1 MEAQLRRFTQIS
13 LKLRTTKKQLN
24 QMTSPRFRPSQL
36 STLALILGQ
45 ALGLSVI
52 SFSAFA
58 QVTNGAK
65 SSLPTPI
72 SAQSLL
78 GLEAPPQIVITPK
91 QAIPTNGV
99 PSNLTGSSSSNIGQ
113 ASDLIRL
120 YQEAAFSDPI
130 LNAARFNYQAS
141 KELYWQ
147 GLSLLL
153 PQASATPIGT
163 RYYQHA
169 TNGSALTSYTGN
181 SRVFDQKGYTVTLT
195 QPVFN
200 MAAFEASKQG
210 DLNTKLADMRFY
222 LVQQDLIIRVSQAYF
237 DALTSQDNVELFR
250 NKKSLIKQQLEV
262 ARAKFDAGLATI
274 VDVNTA
280 QAALD
285 LANSQEIGAQADL
298 VVKRGVLEQLV
309 GRPVSTLKPLTKEAK
324 IDGVLKDP
332 HSKTKY
338 SKGVPITDSV
348 NPLLPKGQTLE
359 DWINQAETANFN
371 VLAGQLSVSLAEST
385 YRGSQALNYPSVNFV
400 GTAGYNTA
408 NGSANSYTPSNT
420 NIYNNTIAL
429 QMTIPLVSGGF
440 NSSVIRQNAALLD
453 AAKANYDNARRTA
466 AQNTRTAFTGFYGG
480 LASVKAYEAAERS
493 SSSALESS
501 KLGFQVGTLI
511 NIDVLIALDTVIT
524 TRSQLQQA
532 RYNTILNA
540 IKLKAHA
547 AALSDEDLISINTL
561 LR

>member
-1 MEAQLRRFTQIS
+1 MY
-13 LKLRTTKKQLN
+13 LN
-24 QMTSPRFRPSQL
+24 EMTPPRFRLSQI
-36 STLALILGQ
+36 STLGLLLSQ
-45 ALGLSVI
+45 ALGLFTIPS
-52 SFSAFA
+52 SSFA
-58 QVTNGAK
+58 QIANGAK
-65 SSLPTPI
+65 ASLPTPI
-72 SAQSLL
+72 SAQSLV
-78 GLEAPPQIVITPK
+78 GLEMPPQMVIAPK
-91 QAIPTNGV
+91 LAIPNNGA
-99 PSNLTGSSSSNIGQ
+99 PSNLSGNGIADSRQ

-120 YQEAAFSDPI
+120 YQEAAFSDPV

-153 PQASATPIGT
+153 PQASAVPGGT
-163 RYYQHA
+163 RYYQHTA
-169 TNGSALTSYTGN
+169 GNAPAGAVTG
-181 SRVFDQKGYTVTLT
+181 SRVYDQKNYTVTLT

-200 MAAFEASKQG
+200 MAALEAFKQG
-210 DLNTKLADMRFY
+210 DLNTKIADMRFY
-222 LVQQDLIIRVSQAYF
+222 LAQQDLILRVSQAYF
-237 DALTSQDNVELFR
+237 DALTSQDNVELYR
-250 NKKSLIKQQLEV
+250 NKKGLIKQQLEI
-262 ARAKFDAGLATI
+262 AQAKFDAGLATI

-285 LANSQEIGAQADL
+285 LANSQEIAAQADL
-298 VVKRGVLEQLV
+298 VVKRGVLEQLA
-309 GRPVSTLKPLTKEAK
+309 GRPVGPLRPLIKEAK

-332 HSKTKY
+332 RSKNKD
-338 SKGVPITDSV
+338 SHGIPIAESV
-348 NPLLPKGQTLE
+348 NPQLPKGQTLD
-359 DWINQAETANFN
+359 DWILQAETANFN
-371 VLAGQLSVSLAEST
+371 VLAGQLSVNLAESS
-385 YRGSQALNYPSVNFV
+385 YRASQALNYPSVNFV
-400 GTAGYNTA
+400 GTAGYNTS
-408 NGSANSYTPSNT
+408 NGTANSLTPAQT

-429 QMTIPLVSGGF
+429 QMSIPLVSGGF

-466 AQNTRTAFTGFYGG
+466 AQNTRAAFTGFYGG

-511 NIDVLIALDTVIT
+511 NIDVLIALDTLIT

-540 IKLKAHA
+540 IRLKAHA
-547 AALSDEDLISINTL
+547 AALSDEDLIAINTL

>member
-1 MEAQLRRFTQIS
+1 
-13 LKLRTTKKQLN
+13 
-24 QMTSPRFRPSQL
+24 MTPPRFRLSQL
-36 STLALILGQ
+36 STLGLILCQ
-45 ALGLSVI
+45 ALGLSAT
-52 SFSAFA
+52 STNTFA
-58 QVTNGAK
+58 QAANGAK
-65 SSLPTPI
+65 PSLPTPMSTQALI
-72 SAQSLL
+72 
-78 GLEAPPQIVITPK
+78 GLDIPPQMVLAPQ
-91 QAIPTNGV
+91 QAIPTSAA
-99 PSNLTGSSSSNIGQ
+99 PSNLNGNGATTTAGQ

-120 YQEAAFSDPI
+120 YQEAAFSDPV

-153 PQASATPIGT
+153 PQASAAPVAT

-169 TNGSALTSYTGN
+169 TNGSALTSYSGN

-200 MAAFEASKQG
+200 VAALEASKQG
-210 DLNTKLADMRFY
+210 DLNTKIADMRFY
-222 LVQQDLIIRVSQAYF
+222 LAQQDLILRVSQAYF

-250 NKKSLIKQQLEV
+250 NKKSLIKQQLEI
-262 ARAKFDAGLATI
+262 AQAKFDAGLATI

-285 LANSQEIGAQADL
+285 LANSQEISAQADL
-298 VVKRGVLEQLV
+298 VVKRGVLEQLT
-309 GRPVSTLKPLTKEAK
+309 GRPVGRLRPLIKEAK

-332 HSKTKY
+332 RSKNKD
-338 SKGVPITDSV
+338 GGGITIAESV
-348 NPLLPKGQTLE
+348 NPQLPKGQTLD
-359 DWINQAETANFN
+359 DWIQQAESANFN

-453 AAKANYDNARRTA
+453 VAKANYDNARRTA

-493 SSSALESS
+493 SNSALESS

-511 NIDVLIALDTVIT
+511 NIDVLIALDTLIT

-540 IKLKAHA
+540 MRLKAHA
-547 AALSDEDLISINTL
+547 ATLSDEDLISINAL

>member
-1 MEAQLRRFTQIS
+1 
-13 LKLRTTKKQLN
+13 
-24 QMTSPRFRPSQL
+24 MTPVRFRRSQL
-36 STLALILGQ
+36 S
-45 ALGLSVI
+45 ALGLILVQVLGLGLTSNY
-52 SFSAFA
+52 AFA
-58 QVTNGAK
+58 QAANGAK
-65 SSLPTPI
+65 PSLPTPI
-72 SAQSLL
+72 SAQTLV
-78 GLEAPPQIVITPK
+78 GLEIPPQMAVVSK
-91 QAIPTNGV
+91 QAIPTAAA
-99 PSNLTGSSSSNIGQ
+99 PSNLNGNNTAAGTSQ

-120 YQEAAFSDPI
+120 YQEAAFSDPV

-153 PQASATPIGT
+153 PQANAVPGGT
-163 RYYQHA
+163 RYYQHTA
-169 TNGSALTSYTGN
+169 GNAPAGAVTG
-181 SRVFDQKGYTVTLT
+181 SRVYDQKNYTVTLT

-200 MAAFEASKQG
+200 VAALEAFKQG
-210 DLNTKLADMRFY
+210 DLNTKIADMRFY
-222 LVQQDLIIRVSQAYF
+222 LAQQDLILRVSQAYF

-250 NKKSLIKQQLEV
+250 NKKSLIKQQLEI
-262 ARAKFDAGLATI
+262 AQAKFDAGLATI

-280 QAALD
+280 QAGLD
-285 LANSQEIGAQADL
+285 LANSQEIAAQADL
-298 VVKRGVLEQLV
+298 VVKRGVLEQLA
-309 GRPVSTLKPLTKEAK
+309 GRPVGPLKPLVKEAK

-332 HSKTKY
+332 RSKNKD
-338 SKGVPITDSV
+338 GNGIQIADSV
-348 NPLLPKGQTLE
+348 NPQLPKGQTLD
-359 DWINQAETANFN
+359 DWILQAETANFN
-371 VLAGQLSVSLAEST
+371 VLAGQLSVNLAESS
-385 YRGSQALNYPSVNFV
+385 YRASQSLNYPSLNFV
-400 GTAGYNTA
+400 GTAGYNTS
-408 NGSANSYTPSNT
+408 NGTSNSLTPAQT

-466 AQNTRTAFTGFYGG
+466 AQNTRAAFTGFYGG

-493 SSSALESS
+493 TSSALESS

-511 NIDVLIALDTVIT
+511 NIDVLIALDTLIT

-532 RYNTILNA
+532 RYSTILNA

>member
-1 MEAQLRRFTQIS
+1 MIPT
-13 LKLRTTKKQLN
+13 
-24 QMTSPRFRPSQL
+24 RFRPSQL
-36 STLALILGQ
+36 TTFGLILSQ
-45 ALGLSVI
+45 TLGLGAMSSSTFAQSVI
-52 SFSAFA
+52 
-58 QVTNGAK
+58 GAK
-65 SSLPTPI
+65 PSLPTTV
-72 SAQSLL
+72 SAQSLV
-78 GLEAPPQIVITPK
+78 GLEMPPQMVVIPK
-91 QAIPTNGV
+91 TAIPTTTA
-99 PSNLTGSSSSNIGQ
+99 PSNIGNNSIANTGQ
-113 ASDLIRL
+113 TTDLIQL
-120 YQEAAFSDPI
+120 YQEAAFSDPV

-169 TNGSALTSYTGN
+169 TNGSALTSYSGN

-200 MAAFEASKQG
+200 IAAFEASKQG
-210 DLNTKLADMRFY
+210 DLNTKIADMRFF
-222 LVQQDLIIRVSQAYF
+222 LAQQDLIIRVSQAYF

-250 NKKSLIKQQLEV
+250 NKKGLIKQQLQV
-262 ARAKFDAGLATI
+262 AQAKFDAGLATI

-285 LANSQEIGAQADL
+285 LANSQEIAAQADL

-309 GRPVSTLKPLTKEAK
+309 GRPVGPLKPLTKEAK

-332 HSKTKY
+332 Y
-338 SKGVPITDSV
+338 SKNKNGNNISATESV
-348 NPLLPKGQTLE
+348 NPQLPKGQTLE
-359 DWINQAETANFN
+359 DWINQTETANFN
-371 VLAGQLSVSLAEST
+371 VLASQLSVSLAEST
-385 YRGSQALNYPSVNFV
+385 YRGSQALNYPSVSFV

-408 NGSANSYTPSNT
+408 NGSANSYTPTNT
-420 NIYNNTIAL
+420 NIYNNTVAL
-429 QMTIPLVSGGF
+429 QMTIPLVSGGY
-440 NSSVIRQNAALLD
+440 NSSIIRQNAALLD

-466 AQNTRTAFTGFYGG
+466 AQNTRSAFTGFYGG

-493 SSSALESS
+493 STSALESS

-561 LR
+561 MR